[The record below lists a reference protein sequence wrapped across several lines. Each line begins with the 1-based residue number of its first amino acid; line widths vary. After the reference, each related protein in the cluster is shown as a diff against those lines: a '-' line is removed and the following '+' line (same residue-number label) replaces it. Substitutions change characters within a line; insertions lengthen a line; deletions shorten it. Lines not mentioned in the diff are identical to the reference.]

1 MKLTEEVVLKLV
13 KQKYKKASLYNH
25 LILAQEIDGDSI
37 IKHCFDIQKDHIK
50 YTRYFPE
57 LKNMPENQMINVSY
71 YIDNSIIEL
80 KNLLGLLPTKQEIVN
95 YIRNYKDYNYND
107 KTRIYWNHND
117 NVGFD
122 TLSGDIIVPM
132 GGLIFRNLRLEGQV
146 EYKCYELIKLLF

>member
-1 MKLTEEVVLKLV
+1 MIDEETVLKLV

-37 IKHCFDIQKDHIK
+37 IRHYFDIRKDYIK

-57 LKNMPENQMINVSY
+57 LKNMPEKQMINLSY
-71 YIDNSIIEL
+71 CIENNIIEL
-80 KNLLGLLPTKQEIVN
+80 KNLLDLLPTKQEIVN
-95 YIRNYKDYNYND
+95 YIKAFKNYEYNE
-107 KTRIYWNHND
+107 KTRVYWNQNG

-122 TLSGDIIVPM
+122 TLSGDVVIPM
-132 GGLIFRNLRLEGQV
+132 AGTILRNLQLEGQA

>member
-1 MKLTEEVVLKLV
+1 MTITEEAVLGLV
-13 KQKYKKASLYNH
+13 KQKYKKANLYNH
-25 LILAQEIDGDSI
+25 LILAQETDSDSI
-37 IKHCFDIQKDHIK
+37 IKHYFDIQKDHIK

-71 YIDNSIIEL
+71 YIENNIIEL

-95 YIRNYKDYNYND
+95 YIRNYKNYNYD
-107 KTRIYWNHND
+107 EKTRVYWNHND

-132 GGLIFRNLRLEGQV
+132 ATTIYRNLRLEGQA
-146 EYKCYELIKLLF
+146 EYTCYELVKMLF

>member
-1 MKLTEEVVLKLV
+1 MASKETVLNLI

-25 LILAQEIDGDSI
+25 LILAQEVDGDSI
-37 IKHCFDIQKDHIK
+37 IRHYFDIRKDYIK

-57 LKNMPENQMINVSY
+57 LKNMSESQMINLSY
-71 YIDNSIIEL
+71 CINNSVIEL
-80 KNLLGLLPTKQEIVN
+80 KNIIGLLPTKQEIVS
-95 YIRNYKDYNYND
+95 YIRNYKNYDYD
-107 KTRIYWNHND
+107 EKTRIYWNHND

-132 GGLIFRNLRLEGQV
+132 ATTIYRNFRLEGQV

>member
-1 MKLTEEVVLKLV
+1 MLNEETVLKLV

-50 YTRYFPE
+50 STRYFPE
-57 LKNMPENQMINVSY
+57 LKNMPENQMIDVSY
-71 YIDNSIIEL
+71 YIENNLIEL
-80 KNLLGLLPTKQEIVN
+80 NNLLGLFPTKQEIVS
-95 YIRNYKDYNYND
+95 YIRNYKDYNYD
-107 KTRIYWNHND
+107 DRTRIYWNHND

-146 EYKCYELIKLLF
+146 EYTCYKLIKMLF